1 MLSLAAMNERRD
13 AIYYQQLAR
22 VARLRADSCGDSDVA
37 RRLREAAIVHERTA
51 RRLLREEM
59 QGKEGSA

>member
-1 MLSLAAMNERRD
+1 MEPRRD

-22 VARLRADSCGDSDVA
+22 IARLKADSCGDADVA

-51 RRLLREEM
+51 RRLLRTER
-59 QGKEGSA
+59 GGSREAE